1 MSSLLEQLQLF
12 EKLFCF
18 LGRKHGGGLVK
29 NEYLRTS
36 YQGLDYFHLLL
47 YPLRKGLQFFARGSI
62 SNLYFFADSPCPR
75 HCLVAV
81 KTYPSFRFNAQHH
94 IFSYSKGRY

>member
-29 NEYLRTS
+29 YEYLRTS

-47 YPLRKGLQFFARGSI
+47 YPYGKVFNFFQRV
-62 SNLYFFADSPCPR
+62 YFKFVFFADSPCPR